1 MYLLKI
7 KRKGTV
13 IYTSTSALLVLKAVL
28 QSVQLYKKTCHLA
41 VCSDHNCKHGLLV
54 NHFNLQF
61 YIFPSALV
69 ELNPNKRPFVM
80 TRSSF
85 AGTSKYAF
93 KWLGDNGSQ
102 WRQLHWSIV
111 GKTEFPKKCVLHEI
125 LLFLVRFSVA
135 IKDLFSCL
143 PYFTIIISINK

>member
-13 IYTSTSALLVLKAVL
+13 IYTSTSAFLVLKAVL
-28 QSVQLYKKTCHLA
+28 QRVQLYQKTCHLA
-41 VCSDHNCKHGLLV
+41 VCSDHNCKHGLLM

-111 GKTEFPKKCVLHEI
+111 GKTEFPIKCVFSWNTFI
-125 LLFLVRFSVA
+125 SCKIVCCYKRF
-135 IKDLFSCL
+135 I
-143 PYFTIIISINK
+143 

>member
-1 MYLLKI
+1 M
-7 KRKGTV
+7 
-13 IYTSTSALLVLKAVL
+13 
-28 QSVQLYKKTCHLA
+28 
-41 VCSDHNCKHGLLV
+41 CSDHNCKHGLLM

-111 GKTEFPKKCVLHEI
+111 GKTEFPIKSIFSWNTFISCKI
-125 LLFLVRFSVA
+125 SGLLLWKIYLAVYLTLQKLFQWINNTFSA
-135 IKDLFSCL
+135 QSCTFFSIFKS
-143 PYFTIIISINK
+143 PSNSVISICL